1 MSGMRARRTRRA
13 GRVHAAAGRAVP
25 RVVSRGVGRAVS
37 RSVGRSVGRGRPP
50 EERSALYGRE
60 EEGVVG

>member
-1 MSGMRARRTRRA
+1 MSGMSARRTRRA
-13 GRVHAAAGRAVP
+13 GRVHAPAGWAVP
-25 RVVSRGVGRAVS
+25 RGVSRAVSRGVGR
-37 RSVGRSVGRGRPP
+37 SVARGRPP